1 MPSFEDEAQLLKD
14 AVTTIKNTY
23 VTLYI

>member
-14 AVTTIKNTY
+14 AVTTMKNTY